1 MFRFP
6 RSLLSIVRS
15 LVYAV
20 VCKTSPFPGA
30 NSRLGLRVGVLCDR
44 TSEHS
49 QTRQRISLHIRCV
62 LLVVGFPR
70 KHGPGCAISFRAKRC
85 VWMPSVVKVRTRR
98 PCGRVASQLLGM
110 ECRGLAPLRGQADS
124 PAVRVRGEH
133 SQ

>member
-30 NSRLGLRVGVLCDR
+30 NSRLGLRIGVLCDR

-70 KHGPGCAISFRAKRC
+70 KHGPGC
-85 VWMPSVVKVRTRR
+85 VWMPSVKVRTRR

-110 ECRGLAPLRGQADS
+110 ECRGLAPPPRPGRFTLRPGA
-124 PAVRVRGEH
+124 R
-133 SQ
+133 